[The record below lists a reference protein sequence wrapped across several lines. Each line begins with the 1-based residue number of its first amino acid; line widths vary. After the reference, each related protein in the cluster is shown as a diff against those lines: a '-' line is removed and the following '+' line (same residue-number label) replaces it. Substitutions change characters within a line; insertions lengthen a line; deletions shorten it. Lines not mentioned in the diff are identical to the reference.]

1 MSSADMARM
10 LVCVWMLKCGFT
22 ASAAGSGWYRL
33 YNNRGRENPHISA
46 QHTHKHTQR
55 DKQMYTYRPAGLIW
69 LLNNCIMCVCVS
81 RPGESLGPKT
91 APEL

>member
-10 LVCVWMLKCGFT
+10 LVCVCMLKCGFT

-46 QHTHKHTQR
+46 QHTHTKGQTDAHLQTCWA
-55 DKQMYTYRPAGLIW
+55 DL
-69 LLNNCIMCVCVS
+69 VC
-81 RPGESLGPKT
+81 
-91 APEL
+91 

>member
-10 LVCVWMLKCGFT
+10 LVCVWILKCGFT

-46 QHTHKHTQR
+46 QHTHTHTEGQT
-55 DKQMYTYRPAGLIW
+55 DVHLQTCWADLVVKQLYYV
-69 LLNNCIMCVCVS
+69 CVCVS